1 MRRLFFG
8 LTHWIEEVKIS
19 YLASGFFTACLIV
32 KPIPAVHA
40 PPTITTKGITWKIDM
55 KINLSYHLKE
65 QNKEQRKNTEINMS
79 DKLFSVTLFLQNESL
94 ERESSNGW
102 WVPLFAGKD
111 ESGYYAP
118 CQFAS
123 KLMFSLLKNSVCAI
137 LHGKNFKVTTFTSRK
152 NGLFPWCLYSKEIV
166 FSILLTV
173 LACITNYVRFV
184 ASWSC
189 LFKIGEICFFFQ
201 EPFIALV
208 LLLMAV
214 CQKTAGSTI
223 VISYFLAH
231 WQLQC
236 SWASSKMYKNN
247 CCVYIPRKS

>member
-40 PPTITTKGITWKIDM
+40 PPTITTKGITWKIEM
-55 KINLSYHLKE
+55 KINLSCHLKE
-65 QNKEQRKNTEINMS
+65 QNKAQRKNTEINMS

-137 LHGKNFKVTTFTSRK
+137 LHGKIFKVTTFTSRK
-152 NGLFPWCLYSKEIV
+152 KFISMVLILKRNCVFDPFDCLGLHYKLCSICRILKLPFQDWWNLFFLPGAVYSSSFASNCSLSKDSWIYDRYLI
-166 FSILLTV
+166 FFGPLT
-173 LACITNYVRFV
+173 
-184 ASWSC
+184 ASMF
-189 LFKIGEICFFFQ
+189 LGFF
-201 EPFIALV
+201 ENV
-208 LLLMAV
+208 
-214 CQKTAGSTI
+214 
-223 VISYFLAH
+223 
-231 WQLQC
+231 
-236 SWASSKMYKNN
+236 
-247 CCVYIPRKS
+247 